1 MSDQIAPITAKDTIA
16 RWLAHPTGGPIIREF
31 LSTMSQ
37 AQGGE
42 GIDDITGK
50 IQNLPLNSLVE
61 LSQGKFTQE
70 AADELVRQANGGVI
84 PEESAAGSS
93 AARFAGKTVIVTG
106 AASGIGKATAEQIIA
121 EGGRV
126 VAVDI
131 SSDRLEALHDNAPE
145 GSVVAVTGDITN
157 DADIES
163 IVKAAGRNIDGLA
176 NIAGIMDGMLP
187 LHEVDNDSWERVMAV
202 NVTGTF
208 KLSRAVV
215 AAMLETGG
223 GSVVNVASEA
233 SLRGNAAGTAY
244 TASKHAVVGLTKS
257 AAFLYGP
264 NNIRTNAVAPGPT
277 ATGIEGDFKSEFGQK
292 RLGSFMAL
300 IPPVTTAEVLAKSI
314 TWLLSDDSVNING
327 QIIASDGGW
336 SAQ

>member
-1 MSDQIAPITAKDTIA
+1 MSDQISPITGKDTIA

-31 LSTMSQ
+31 LSAMSQ
-37 AQGGE
+37 SE
-42 GIDDITGK
+42 DITDK

-84 PEESAAGSS
+84 PEESSS
-93 AARFAGKTVIVTG
+93 AASTDRFTGKTVIVTG

-126 VAVDI
+126 IAVDVTA
-131 SSDRLEALHDNAPE
+131 DRLEALSQTSPE
-145 GSVVAVTGDITN
+145 GTVITVTGDITN

-163 IVKAAGRNIDGLA
+163 IVKAAGDRIDGLA
-176 NIAGIMDGMLP
+176 NVAGIMDGMLP
-187 LHEVDNDSWERVMAV
+187 LHEVDNDSWERVIAV

-208 KLSRAVV
+208 KLSRSVIAV
-215 AAMLETGG
+215 MLKTGG

-292 RLGSFMAL
+292 RLGPFMAL

-327 QIIASDGGW
+327 QILASDGGW

>member
-1 MSDQIAPITAKDTIA
+1 MSDQIAPITGKDTIA

-31 LSTMSQ
+31 LGAMSQ
-37 AQGGE
+37 GE
-42 GIDDITGK
+42 DVTDK

-70 AADELVRQANGGVI
+70 AADGLVRQANGGAI
-84 PEESAAGSS
+84 PEESDTSAS
-93 AARFAGKTVIVTG
+93 AARFSGKTVIVTG

-126 VAVDI
+126 IAVDVTA
-131 SSDRLEALHDNAPE
+131 DRLEALSQASPE
-145 GSVVAVTGDITN
+145 GTIVTVTGDITN

-163 IVKAAGRNIDGLA
+163 IVKTAGERIDGLA
-176 NIAGIMDGMLP
+176 NVAGIMDGMLP

-215 AAMLETGG
+215 ATMLETGG

-292 RLGSFMAL
+292 RLGPFMAL

-327 QIIASDGGW
+327 QILASDGGW

>member
-1 MSDQIAPITAKDTIA
+1 MSDHIAPITGKDTIA
-16 RWLAHPTGGPIIREF
+16 RWLAHPAGSPIIREF
-31 LSTMSQ
+31 LAAMSQ
-37 AQGGE
+37 GQNSK
-42 GIDDITGK
+42 DLDNVTGK
-50 IQNLPLNSLVE
+50 IQNLPLNALVE
-61 LSQGKFTQE
+61 LSQGKLTQD
-70 AADELVRQANGGVI
+70 AVDELVRQANGGVI
-84 PEESAAGSS
+84 PEESNAGASS
-93 AARFAGKTVIVTG
+93 ARFTGKTVIVTG
-106 AASGIGKATAEQIIA
+106 AGSGIGKATAEQIIA

-131 SSDRLEALHDNAPE
+131 SAERLNQLAKEAPE
-145 GSVVAVTGDITN
+145 GSVATVTGDITN

-163 IVKAAGRNIDGLA
+163 IVKAAGERIDGLA
-176 NIAGIMDGMLP
+176 NVAGIMDGMLP

-215 AAMLETGG
+215 SAMLETGG

-244 TASKHAVVGLTKS
+244 TTSKHAVIGLTKS

-292 RLGSFMAL
+292 RHGPFMAL

-314 TWLLSDDSVNING
+314 TWLLSDDSENING
-327 QIIASDGGW
+327 QVLASDGGW

>member
-1 MSDQIAPITAKDTIA
+1 
-16 RWLAHPTGGPIIREF
+16 
-31 LSTMSQ
+31 
-37 AQGGE
+37 
-42 GIDDITGK
+42 
-50 IQNLPLNSLVE
+50 
-61 LSQGKFTQE
+61 
-70 AADELVRQANGGVI
+70 
-84 PEESAAGSS
+84 
-93 AARFAGKTVIVTG
+93 
-106 AASGIGKATAEQIIA
+106 
-121 EGGRV
+121 
-126 VAVDI
+126 
-131 SSDRLEALHDNAPE
+131 
-145 GSVVAVTGDITN
+145 VTGDITN

-163 IVKAAGRNIDGLA
+163 IVKAAGDRIDGLA
-176 NIAGIMDGMLP
+176 NVAGIMDGMLP
-187 LHEVDNDSWERVMAV
+187 LHEVDNDSWERVIAV

-208 KLSRAVV
+208 KLSRSVIAV
-215 AAMLETGG
+215 MLKTGG

-292 RLGSFMAL
+292 RLGPFMAL

-327 QIIASDGGW
+327 QILASDGGW